1 MVKLECI
8 EASSGCKW
16 MTQDLPFEQAEK
28 VLLMHLKRCPINAL
42 AVAPAPAQAQA
53 QALPP
58 PRLSQQTS
66 VSSNNRLSSL
76 DGCYFAFLMGLPLNL
91 PGAAVRENIMSAG
104 CPGDIC
110 MVETEAGKLT
120 GEAVIKLGTR
130 EELETVLSFSFR
142 QFGWDTVTAKEV
154 SSAVYFKYARRSDNE
169 KNGSNVYI
177 RLKGMEWSVTEEAIK
192 QFLSDCRIARI
203 IMTKTPTGRPTGEAF
218 VQLESEADT
227 DLAKKHNRYIVA
239 SFVSQIAMKNE
250 T

>member
-28 VLLMHLKRCPINAL
+28 VLLMHLKRCPINAP

-58 PRLSQQTS
+58 PRLSQQSS

-120 GEAVIKLGTR
+120 GEAVIKLATR

-227 DLAKKHNRYIVA
+227 DLAKKHNR
-239 SFVSQIAMKNE
+239 
-250 T
+250 